1 MFSSIRWRTAA
12 IFVVLT
18 LVCIGGLSTYLSHFF
33 RNSYLDDLETQLAN
47 QAWLVADGSSSYL
60 VEEDADFI
68 DDLAKNWGE
77 GIGARVTIISLNG
90 TVLGDSEEDPSR
102 MENHSDRPE
111 VVQALSAGSG
121 VNIRYSETLGFDMMY
136 VAVPVVEDGDTVG
149 IARVS
154 LPLTVIDGYIGH
166 MNITIIWVS
175 ILAAIIVVLLSIQ
188 MSKITIE
195 PVKKL
200 TQMSRRIAEGDL
212 DQEIETASRGEVGEL
227 ATAFNLMASKLKEMV
242 SMITIE
248 RDRMAVIFANMGDGI
263 IVVGR
268 EGRVLTANEAALKLF
283 QLSKDEVEGHSLAEA
298 VRDYELNEIVQSCL
312 ETGEQKSGPVEIDRT
327 RQFILA
333 IATPLEDEGGCL
345 LLMQNLTELRRLEN
359 VRRDFV
365 ANISHELRLPIA
377 SVKALAETLYD
388 GAIDDPAVG
397 RDFLQKINAEAD
409 RLTQMVQ
416 ELGELSSIESG
427 EAPFIESPFDI
438 AGLIR
443 DLAERLRPQAD
454 RAGVALEVDI
464 TGKLPEVSADS
475 ERIGQVL
482 VNLVH
487 NAIKFTPPGGT
498 VTLSAV
504 QEGNAIRASIS
515 DTGVGITA
523 DDLPR
528 IFERFYKADK
538 SRSSGGTGLGLAI
551 AKHIIEAHGGRVW
564 AESTAG
570 KGSTFY
576 FTLPLE
582 PQS

>member
-33 RNSYLDDLETQLAN
+33 RNSYLDNLETQLAN
-47 QAWLVADGSSSYL
+47 QAWLVADGSSSHL
-60 VEEDADFI
+60 VEDDADFI

-111 VVQALSAGSG
+111 VMRALSAGLG

-166 MNITIIWVS
+166 INITIIWVS
-175 ILAAIIVVLLSIQ
+175 ILAAVIVVLLSIQ

-248 RDRMAVIFANMGDGI
+248 RDRMAVILANMGDGI
-263 IVVGR
+263 IVVAR
-268 EGRVLTANEAALKLF
+268 EGRVVTANEAALKLF
-283 QLSKDEVEGHSLAEA
+283 QLSKGEVEGHSLAEA
-298 VRDYELNEIVQSCL
+298 VRDYELNEIVQRCL
-312 ETGEQKSGPVEIDRT
+312 ETGEQESGPVEIDRT
-327 RQFILA
+327 RQFVLA
-333 IATPLEDEGGCL
+333 IATPLGDEGGCL

-388 GAIDDPAVG
+388 GAIDDPSVG
-397 RDFLQKINAEAD
+397 RDFLQKINAEVD

-416 ELGELSSIESG
+416 ELGELSSIESSD
-427 EAPFIESPFDI
+427 APLAKSPFDLE
-438 AGLIR
+438 GLIR

-454 RAGVALEVDI
+454 RAGVALNVDI
-464 TGKLPEVSADS
+464 SGGLPEVTADS
-475 ERIGQVL
+475 ERIGQAL
-482 VNLVH
+482 VNLAH

-504 QEGNAIRASIS
+504 QEGNVIRVSIS

-538 SRSSGGTGLGLAI
+538 SRSGGGTGLGLAI
-551 AKHIIEAHGGRVW
+551 VKHIIEAHGGRVW

-570 KGSTFY
+570 KGSTFH
-576 FTLPLE
+576 FILPLE
-582 PQS
+582 P